1 MQDST
6 TIEETRR
13 IEDLRLTVY
22 DMDESMSLDHIEA
35 GYVFGAK
42 QATIQA
48 DWHSTVCHLVNLEAH
63 IKQKLDQA
71 HRVLTEVRR
80 EARRKK

>member
-6 TIEETRR
+6 SIEKERR
-13 IEDLRLTVY
+13 IEELRLTVFGL
-22 DMDESMSLDHIEA
+22 DESMTLDHIEA
-35 GYVFGAK
+35 GYVFGTK
-42 QATIQA
+42 QAAISA
-48 DWHSTVCHLVNLEAH
+48 DWHSAMCQLVNLEAH
-63 IKQKLDQA
+63 IKSKLDQA